1 MSETTAESIIRNREQ
16 LTPYAGTSG
25 WSGTETSRQRAE
37 HDDTTG
43 LTGKRQREALTLVH
57 EGGSNGMT
65 VKELRYVT
73 GWHHGQASSVLTLLH
88 KAGAI
93 QRLSATRDR
102 CKVYVHPDSVLGR
115 ETEAVASRHARTRE
129 FYPRREDKVAVWLKE
144 CRDQHLTLS
153 ASWLAIDALLNQYR
167 LDADTGSELGK
178 GREG

>member
-1 MSETTAESIIRNREQ
+1 MTEAH
-16 LTPYAGTSG
+16 LPYAGTSG

-37 HDDTTG
+37 HEDTTG
-43 LTGKRQREALTLVH
+43 ITGARQRETLTLVQQ
-57 EGGSNGMT
+57 GGYNGMT
-65 VKELRYVT
+65 VRELRSVT

-93 QRLSATRDR
+93 ARLSATRDR

-115 ETEAVASRHARTRE
+115 ETEAVASRTARGRD
-129 FYPRREDKVAVWLKE
+129 FYPRRGDQIEAWLKQ
-144 CRDQHLTLS
+144 CRDQHANMDAT
-153 ASWLAIDALLNQYR
+153 WFAIDALLDQYR